1 MGVSETPL
9 SNGDE
14 MEAYEEVSSIALV
27 NAKVEEDTVLIVS
40 SYNDCIRP
48 LLDVID
54 KLKFLKLSSAISLPK
69 NPAFSNHLLVSIF
82 HVGRGF
88 AYPTTTPELFFEF
101 NGKTVPTDETHIA
114 NAINLVIDEI
124 VGNGKG
130 ISNTP
135 LTLIVKKNG
144 VHDLTMIDL
153 PGITRVLVP
162 SQLENIYEQIVGI
175 IMEYISPE
183 ESIILNISLATLDFS
198 ICESIRMSRQVDRT
212 GERTLAIVTKSDKAP
227 EGLLEKVNA
236 DDVNIVLGYVCVWN
250 RISDESYDE
259 ARKEGAILLENHPL
273 LSKIDKS
280 MMGIPVL
287 AQKLTQ
293 IQATIIAMLA

>member
-9 SNGDE
+9 SNGNE
-14 MEAYEEVSSIALV
+14 METYEEVSSIALV
-27 NAKVEEDTVLIVS
+27 NAKDEEDAVPIVS
-40 SYNDCIRP
+40 SYNDRIRP
-48 LLDVID
+48 LLDAVD
-54 KLKFLKLSSAISLPK
+54 KLKFLKVRTEGIQLPTIVVVGDQSSEKSSILESL
-69 NPAFSNHLLVSIF
+69 AS
-82 HVGRGF
+82 
-88 AYPTTTPELFFEF
+88 LFFEF
-101 NGKTVPTDETHIA
+101 NGKMVPTDETHIA

-135 LTLIVKKNG
+135 LTLIEKKNC

-153 PGITRVLVP
+153 PRITKALVP

-175 IMEYISPE
+175 VMEYISPE
-183 ESIILNISLATLDFS
+183 ESIILNISSATLDFS

-212 GERTLAIVTKSDKAP
+212 GERTLAVVTKSDKAP

-236 DDVNIVLGYVCVWN
+236 DDVNIVLGYVCVRN

-273 LSKIDKS
+273 LSKISKS
-280 MMGIPVL
+280 MMRIPVL
-287 AQKLTQ
+287 AQKLTP